1 MNLLFLLSIIS
12 AFLVSCSGSY
22 RFQSKNNEP
31 NETPNTNSNP
41 DSKTPDGGNNPLKN
55 PNPNPDQPSDENHK
69 LTYSNGAC
77 TPEGVSPLSCLN
89 CKIKTKEPVPNLSEK
104 ALRLLNIMTQACQI
118 KNTSDPLNKIG
129 ATKETIFKLLSQG
142 TPEIY
147 PDTSKTTTQTQLLA
161 SLDNNKS
168 ELYQKLFGGLWYQ
181 PPYSNDFETY
191 FGISTFEAKSLFCFQ
206 TTTGSF
212 SLNAYLPLQSESYI
226 NCLYNSST
234 SNCKETP
241 AYMNANKFRGEL
253 QETILSSLKSP
264 YVPGPATPLN
274 SCFWEKIEGEYTKDF
289 ELILL
294 NWIHKN
300 YKISIYYDNGN
311 PRCETFNGVTP
322 DLKGKIKAAAYTCDD
337 F

>member
-1 MNLLFLLSIIS
+1 MKFLFLLSIIS

-41 DSKTPDGGNNPLKN
+41 DSKTPDGSNNPLKN
-55 PNPNPDQPSDENHK
+55 PNPNQPSDENHK

-104 ALRLLNIMTQACQI
+104 ALRLLNIMAQACQI
-118 KNTSDPLNKIG
+118 KNSSDPLNKIG

-161 SLDNNKS
+161 SLDNNNS

-226 NCLYNSST
+226 DCFYNSST
-234 SNCKETP
+234 SNCKETRS
-241 AYMNANKFRGEL
+241 YINANKFRGEL
-253 QETILSSLKSP
+253 QETILNSLKSP
-264 YVPGPATPLN
+264 YTPGPAIPLN
-274 SCFWEKIEGEYTKDF
+274 SCFWEKVEGEYNSDF

-294 NWIHKN
+294 NWIRKN
-300 YKISIYYDNGN
+300 YKISIYYENGN
-311 PRCETFNGVTP
+311 PRCENFSGVTP
-322 DLKGKIKAAAYTCDD
+322 DLKGKIKAAAYICDD